1 MKKAIIIIIALLVVA
16 GGVFAGLFF
25 FTDIFDFMKPAN
37 ENFSIQA
44 KKLFGGKTAK
54 QEVSYQ
60 DYLASIEPLKG
71 QNKSYT
77 SNTELSMNVSLPS
90 SVLDYSSQRMINN
103 TNIKLAQSY
112 DVDSKA
118 QAIDMGI
125 TYDDSD
131 IINLQAIVDGKKI
144 GIKSDDFYGKTL
156 VFDMDKFVSFCKSN
170 NIEVDEN
177 QVKTALN
184 SYEKAL
190 NNSSKTNQLIY
201 DLFYLTEDEY
211 NAINK
216 NYGDLLTSLVDQDK
230 YSSKKGQKVS
240 VNGEEVKTTAYT
252 LTLSG
257 KDIYNYIHKLA
268 ERAKDD
274 GNIKS
279 IIINKYNLLVKFMKE
294 SVDEDELENMT
305 IPDLKTSDIEKAMDS
320 LIKALEQSEESF
332 SSFKYSLRFTIYAN
346 KNQDPVRFDIA
357 LAKGSDDEGTVFF
370 TEEVGEGKNTY
381 TINVKDLLKK
391 LDSSSSSS
399 KDDDENE
406 DEDEDEDY
414 SSSLSSSSSSS
425 LSSVA
430 DALDKIVIVDKY
442 ESSDNSKKGTITVS
456 IKASDETQDVLS
468 VEYEKVNSKSEIKNK
483 MKITSPLMSTVSLDI
498 DLEATGLES
507 DKQDMVCNISAKVP
521 VGYSSY
527 EFGLKAKSS
536 IEYGKTDIP
545 SLTDSNSFDVF
556 SKKAEELQPV
566 IDEIFTNASNK
577 LPSKLSKFGV
587 TVTKDQILALKPTV
601 KAPAAPA
608 TPAEGTTPD
617 AGTEQPAA

>member
-16 GGVFAGLFF
+16 GGIFAGLFF

-54 QEVSYQ
+54 QEVSYK

-71 QNKSYT
+71 QNKSYN

-90 SVLDYSSQRMINN
+90 SVLDYSTQRMINN

-118 QAIDMGI
+118 TAIDMGI
-125 TYDDSD
+125 TYDNSN
-131 IINLQAIVDGKKI
+131 IVNLQAIVDGKKI
-144 GIKSDDFYGKTL
+144 GIKSDDFYSKTL
-156 VFDMDKFVSFCKSN
+156 VFDMDKFVSFCKTN
-170 NIEVDEN
+170 NIEVDED
-177 QVKTALN
+177 QVKAALS

-190 NNSSKTNQLIY
+190 SNSNRANQLLY

-216 NYGDLLTSLVDQDK
+216 NYGDLLTSLVDEDK
-230 YSSKKGQKVS
+230 YTSKKGQKVS

-274 GNIKS
+274 GNIKDL
-279 IIINKYNLLVKFMKE
+279 IVKKYDLLVNFIKE
-294 SVDEDELENMT
+294 SVEEEEFKDMD

-320 LIKALEQSEESF
+320 LIKELEQDEESF
-332 SSFKYSLRFTIYAN
+332 SSFKYSLKFTIYTN
-346 KNQDPVRFDIA
+346 KSQDPVRFDVA

-370 TEEVGEGKNTY
+370 TEEVAEGKNTY

-391 LDSSSSSS
+391 LDNSS
-399 KDDDENE
+399 KSSRNNDDDI
-406 DEDEDEDY
+406 DSSY
-414 SSSLSSSSSSS
+414 SRYSTRTSRNSLSSM
-425 LSSVA
+425 A
-430 DALDKIVIVDKY
+430 DAIDKIVIVDKY
-442 ESSDNSKKGTITVS
+442 ESSDNSRKGTLTMS
-456 IKASDETQDVLS
+456 MKASGETQDVLS

-483 MKITSPLMSTVSLDI
+483 MKITSPLMSTVALNI
-498 DLEATGLES
+498 ELEATGLDS
-507 DKQDMVCNISAKVP
+507 DKQDMVCNISTKVP

-527 EFGLKAKSS
+527 EFGLNVKSS
-536 IEYGKTDIP
+536 IEYGKADIP
-545 SLTDSNSFDVF
+545 SLTGSDAFDVF

-566 IDEIFTNASNK
+566 IDEIFTNASDK
-577 LPSKLSKFGV
+577 LPSRLSKFGI
-587 TVTKDQILALKPTV
+587 TISKDKILAAKPTIT
-601 KAPAAPA
+601 APTAE
-608 TPAEGTTPD
+608 TSTEGTTPD